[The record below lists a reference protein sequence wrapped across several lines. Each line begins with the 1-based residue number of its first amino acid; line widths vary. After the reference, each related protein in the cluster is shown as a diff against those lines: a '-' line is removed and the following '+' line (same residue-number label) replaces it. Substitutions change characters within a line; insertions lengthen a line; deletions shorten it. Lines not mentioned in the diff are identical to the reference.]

1 MDFCGSG
8 SGRTTNTNDCLEN
21 DPSCCL
27 TSWRDKIIVRFAV
40 RSERV
45 VSRSL
50 PLVSTVTITA
60 LPDMSRT
67 PFAPFEP
74 DVIEDKC
81 GDDESK
87 KDSNNAIADVIE
99 IDIGV
104 IDFVGPSSMAEILRY
119 RLSELR
125 EFTKI

>member
-8 SGRTTNTNDCLEN
+8 SGRTTNTNDCLES

-27 TSWRDKIIVRFAV
+27 TSWFDSSF
-40 RSERV
+40 
-45 VSRSL
+45 L
-50 PLVSTVTITA
+50 G
-60 LPDMSRT
+60 
-67 PFAPFEP
+67 P
-74 DVIEDKC
+74 DVIEDEC

-99 IDIGV
+99 IGV
-104 IDFVGPSSMAEILRY
+104 GVVDFVGPSSMAEILRH

-125 EFTKI
+125 EFTIATD